1 MSLDTRLE
9 SESSQPA
16 LEQGEAR
23 AGFEA
28 RPADSERDAERDDD
42 QSLDLSRRKVRVPW
56 RNNVRR
62 LFRQRSAIMGMIL
75 LSLILTAAIAAP
87 LLTTYGPTEVLIG
100 APGHEEVGRRE
111 APCIHALGCNE
122 ALPQHIMGVDG
133 NVRDVYSRVLFAARI
148 SLRVGIV
155 VVGVAA
161 LVGTLLGALSGYAGG
176 WLDNVVMRGMDVLLA
191 FPSLLLAIAITFVLG
206 PGLLNA
212 MLAIAIVSIPAYAR
226 VVRSTVLSAREN
238 DYVQASRATGAT
250 HARILFIQILPNVIA
265 PLIVLGTLG
274 VGAAIID
281 AAALSFLG
289 LGAQPPDPEW
299 GAMLGSERNQL
310 FSAPHLVI
318 FPGIA
323 ITLTV
328 LAFNLLGDG
337 LRDVLDPRL
346 SGTE

>member
-16 LEQGEAR
+16 LNQGEAR

-28 RPADSERDAERDDD
+28 RPSHVEQADREA
-42 QSLDLSRRKVRVPW
+42 LDLSRRKVRVPW

-62 LFRQRSAIMGMIL
+62 LFRQRSAVMGMVL
-75 LSLILTAAIAAP
+75 LSVIVLAAVAAP
-87 LLTTYGPTEVLIG
+87 LLTTYGPTDVLIG

-111 APCIHALGCNE
+111 APCIHALGCDE
-122 ALPQHIMGVDG
+122 SLPQHIMGVDG
-133 NVRDVYSRVLFAARI
+133 NVRDVFSRVLFAARI

-161 LVGTLLGALSGYAGG
+161 LVGTLLGAISGYAGG

-238 DYVQASRATGAT
+238 DYVQASRATGST
-250 HARILFIQILPNVIA
+250 HARILFQQILPNVIA

-289 LGAQPPDPEW
+289 LGAQPPEPEW

-346 SGTE
+346 SGSD